1 MSLAYRWS
9 SRRFWTM
16 VVFQTAFSV
25 MAYVG
30 KIDGGT
36 FVALTG
42 ITLGAYFASA
52 TAQKLF
58 AVEESRGD

>member
-1 MSLAYRWS
+1 MNLAHRWS

-16 VVFQTAFSV
+16 VVFETAFIV
-25 MAYVG
+25 LVIVN

-52 TAQKLF
+52 TAQKIF